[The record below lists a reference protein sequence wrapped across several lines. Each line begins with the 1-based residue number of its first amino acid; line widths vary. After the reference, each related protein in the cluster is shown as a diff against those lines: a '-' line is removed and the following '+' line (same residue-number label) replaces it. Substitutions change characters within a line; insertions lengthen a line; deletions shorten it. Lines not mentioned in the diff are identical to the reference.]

1 MLSLLLKITAE
12 CKTPVGVTR
21 CPFAPF
27 SVYPYCGGV
36 QGVARWWQRNVTCV
50 TNSFFFF
57 STRNSVSNYQVAISE
72 GTPPL
77 GGSQVV
83 FHPSDRNLLYS
94 ILLHKVLALD
104 TLYDGHPLPLQ
115 VYSPYLVY

>member
-1 MLSLLLKITAE
+1 MQNSSGCNKMSVCPLLGVSLLWRSAGCSKM
-12 CKTPVGVTR
+12 
-21 CPFAPF
+21 
-27 SVYPYCGGV
+27 
-36 QGVARWWQRNVTCV
+36 VAKERHLRYQF
-50 TNSFFFF
+50 FFFF